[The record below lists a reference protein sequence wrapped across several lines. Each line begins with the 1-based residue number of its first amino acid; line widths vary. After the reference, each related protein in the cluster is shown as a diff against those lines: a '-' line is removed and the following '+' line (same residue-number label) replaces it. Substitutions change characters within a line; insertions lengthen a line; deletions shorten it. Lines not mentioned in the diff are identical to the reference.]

1 MFTDYRLPRL
11 TEREEFIFKLG
22 NFVCSW
28 RADKP
33 KWIYLDSDKKLKI
46 EPMKNGVKDLDKYAY
61 LLEFVDNVMT
71 VMRNNEIYSE
81 VIKCDKE
88 YYSQLIKLTENNKI
102 VYYIYE
108 INFRFAGNLYTHYK
122 VTNDENSID
131 FYTKNLL
138 DVLVYLN
145 ENRTIT
151 TEIPI
156 KTLYDGE
163 LKEDLRSH
171 IKAL

>member
-1 MFTDYRLPRL
+1 MFTDCRLPRL
-11 TEREEFIFKLG
+11 TEQEKFIFKLW

-46 EPMKNGVKDLDKYAY
+46 EPMKKGVKDLDKYAY
-61 LLEFVDNVMT
+61 LLEFVDNVIT
-71 VMRNNEIYSE
+71 IIRNNEIYSE
-81 VIKCDKE
+81 AIKCNKE

-102 VYYIYE
+102 VYYIYD
-108 INFRFAGNLYTHYK
+108 INFRFTGKLHTHYK
-122 VTNDENSID
+122 VTGDENSID
-131 FYTKNLL
+131 FYAKNLL
-138 DVLVYLN
+138 GVLVYLN

-151 TEIPI
+151 SEIPI
-156 KTLYDGE
+156 KTFYNGE